1 MIKWLSATILPLK
14 WQMEEGETNISL
26 LYFQTLENVRV
37 SKSNDSKDRVGVRN
51 LMCVLVK
58 VAFGISYVQNGLAHL
73 SLVGT

>member
-1 MIKWLSATILPLK
+1 MIKWLSVNLLPLK
-14 WQMEEGETNISL
+14 WPMEEGETNISL
-26 LYFQTLENVRV
+26 PHFQTLEDDRV